1 MKVEST
7 TSNSGL
13 SAAASLL
20 ALPNPLSPGGTAGAA
35 RLLQRAQT
43 TVQSHG
49 KRLVKMNPAVV
60 ALYVFAVGLT
70 TCGLAGSAM
79 ELISGRRLA
88 FAEPYVSPT
97 RILRSLA
104 VTACAGPFMLA
115 NEALDA
121 RREGRISTL
130 TLLSCGCTVVA
141 WALAL
146 GIVLVA
152 IASWTTALLVSG

>member
-1 MKVEST
+1 
-7 TSNSGL
+7 
-13 SAAASLL
+13 
-20 ALPNPLSPGGTAGAA
+20 
-35 RLLQRAQT
+35 
-43 TVQSHG
+43 
-49 KRLVKMNPAVV
+49 
-60 ALYVFAVGLT
+60 
-70 TCGLAGSAM
+70 M

-88 FAEPYVSPT
+88 FAEPYVSST

-104 VTACAGPFMLA
+104 ATACAGPFMLA

-130 TLLSCGCTVVA
+130 ALLSCGCTAVA

-152 IASWTTALLVSG
+152 IASWATGLLVSG

>member
-1 MKVEST
+1 MS
-7 TSNSGL
+7 
-13 SAAASLL
+13 
-20 ALPNPLSPGGTAGAA
+20 
-35 RLLQRAQT
+35 
-43 TVQSHG
+43 
-49 KRLVKMNPAVV
+49 PAVV

-70 TCGLAGSAM
+70 ACGLAGSAM

-88 FAEPYVSPT
+88 FAEPYVSST

-104 VTACAGPFMLA
+104 ATACAGPFMLA

-130 TLLSCGCTVVA
+130 ALLSCGCTAVA

-152 IASWTTALLVSG
+152 IASWATGLLVSG